1 MVVIALLAQLYILI
15 IIVQVALS
23 WLIAFDI
30 VNSDNEAARN
40 LSELTQKLTEPVY
53 KPLKKYIPP
62 VANIDITPLIVIIA
76 LEILISITS

>member
-1 MVVIALLAQLYILI
+1 MVVIALLAQLYIMI

-23 WLIAFDI
+23 WLVAFDI
-30 VNSDNEAARN
+30 VNSDNEAAKN

-62 VANIDITPLIVIIA
+62 VANIDITPLVVIIA
-76 LEILISITS
+76 LQVLISITS